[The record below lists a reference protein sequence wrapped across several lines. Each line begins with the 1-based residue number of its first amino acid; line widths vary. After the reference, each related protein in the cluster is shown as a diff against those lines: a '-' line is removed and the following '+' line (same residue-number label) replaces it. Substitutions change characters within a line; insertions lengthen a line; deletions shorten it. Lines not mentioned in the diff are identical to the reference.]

1 MTKYNFEFY
10 DLEELISHFSANV
23 NYDINDV
30 FADFKIL
37 NPFLV
42 WCKHHG
48 IDPHRTKTQ
57 YKMEV
62 IDQWRTAEDR
72 TNFYPPFVPYNGLI
86 YNQIRDV
93 NKFGIGTID
102 LNTFK
107 DDINK
112 AIGISEW
119 PIYWKKY
126 EGVVYSLNE
135 SFVSMFL
142 PISVGGILTVFDSE
156 QQLY

>member
-10 DLEELISHFSANV
+10 DLEELITHFAANV
-23 NYDINDV
+23 NYDINNV
-30 FADFKIL
+30 FVDFKITD
-37 NPFLV
+37 PFGA

-48 IDPHRTKTQ
+48 IDPYRTKTQ
-57 YKMEV
+57 YKIEV
-62 IDQWRTAEDR
+62 IDQWQVAEDR
-72 TNFYPPFVPYNGLI
+72 ENFYPPFVHYNGLI
-86 YNQIRDV
+86 HNQVRDV

-107 DDINK
+107 DEMNRDIK
-112 AIGISEW
+112 ISEW
-119 PIYWKKY
+119 SIYWKKY
-126 EGVVYSLNE
+126 EGTIYSLNE